1 MNELETFYK
10 NALIGSLCEPL
21 CDEYKGKWRAC
32 NGDKERLISLSMNQ
46 QAIPYFA
53 TYCRM
58 GKGVSK
64 DYILREFGEYIN
76 GYTIE
81 NADDIKGYTYSL
93 YVDYDHDKDLVVDKD
108 VAHIMWT
115 VGASVVIPQTKCPT
129 IYVSNRSDVHIVCEG
144 FNHFTLYL
152 FDNSRVV
159 LEELGEE
166 SYVLAYKY
174 GSNCELIKGKYCLG
188 NVKEHNK
195 ELRL

>member
-1 MNELETFYK
+1 M
-10 NALIGSLCEPL
+10 
-21 CDEYKGKWRAC
+21 
-32 NGDKERLISLSMNQ
+32 DKEFLNFLKDAYSSGLCKEYRDEIRNCHEDKLQLVRLAMKQ
-46 QAIPYFA
+46 QSCPWVA
-53 TYCRM
+53 TKMYE
-58 GKGVSK
+58 GVITA
-64 DYILREFGEYIN
+64 DYILNTFGEYLN
-76 GYTIE
+76 GYVLKDCD
-81 NADDIKGYTYSL
+81 NVAGYNYMWFVDWDYADDIVASA
-93 YVDYDHDKDLVVDKD
+93 D
-108 VAHIMWT
+108 VLHISHT

-129 IYVSNRSDVHIVCEG
+129 IYVSNRSDVHIICEG

-159 LEELGEE
+159 LEELGDE